1 MEKRPA
7 LGKGLSALIPDVP
20 LAGASRSQQE
30 ADVDR
35 LEPSDFQ
42 PRLHI
47 DDARLEEL
55 ARSIRANGVIQPI
68 VVRRVDTDR
77 FQIIAGERRWRAAQ
91 RAGLTRVPIVIKDV
105 PNENRAQLL
114 EWALIENLQREDLNP
129 IEEASA
135 YQRLIQE
142 FQLTQEDVATR
153 VGKDRSSVANTLRL
167 LRLPAEVRAE
177 VAGATLSMGHARAL
191 VSLPTESDQR
201 RIAREVIARGLSV
214 RETEALVK
222 RALAAPSSS
231 ATSHA
236 GPKPKDVHT
245 RAAEEAIHRAVGAPV
260 EIVRRGRGGSVV
272 IRFSSEAE
280 LQRVYEFLTNTTQGS
295 LRPGRNPAVT
305 QRRTTRRRLESQH
318 EHPSEEAPHRNGEL
332 RWLSEQTRRRRAR
345 SRVERH
351 SGTNQSSRPGG
362 LQDV

>member
-7 LGKGLSALIPDVP
+7 LGKGLSALIPDAP
-20 LAGASRSQQE
+20 LPTASRLQQE

-35 LEPSDFQ
+35 LEPSEFQ

-47 DDARLEEL
+47 DEARLEEL

-68 VVRRVDTDR
+68 VVRQVDTDR
-77 FQIIAGERRWRAAQ
+77 FQIVAGERRWRAAQ
-91 RAGLTRVPIVIKDV
+91 RAGLTRVPIVIKEV
-105 PNENRAQLL
+105 PSENRAQLL

-129 IEEASA
+129 IEEAAA

-153 VGKDRSSVANTLRL
+153 VGKDRSSVANALRL

-177 VAGATLSMGHARAL
+177 VAGTTLSMGHARAL

-201 RIAREVIARGLSV
+201 RVAREVIARGLSV

-222 RALAAPSSS
+222 RALAPSSS
-231 ATSHA
+231 GTSHA

-272 IRFSSEAE
+272 IRFSSETE

-295 LRPGRNPAVT
+295 
-305 QRRTTRRRLESQH
+305 
-318 EHPSEEAPHRNGEL
+318 
-332 RWLSEQTRRRRAR
+332 
-345 SRVERH
+345 
-351 SGTNQSSRPGG
+351 
-362 LQDV
+362 